1 MESVSGDG
9 DTSRYCTLGEFS
21 QGYGWE
27 SVMAVQEKCD
37 EKNRVRSFRC
47 ADISAPTLRKVRE
60 GWGSPS
66 VTCASEIKG
75 LGHPPFGAFEVFTG

>member
-1 MESVSGDG
+1 
-9 DTSRYCTLGEFS
+9 
-21 QGYGWE
+21 
-27 SVMAVQEKCD
+27 MAVQEKCD